1 MSELPP
7 RAAHAYPEVPDIIH
21 FCSAD
26 IEQVR
31 SVLNRFY
38 YPVAVEVPNG
48 SAHFALGVEVIQLGP
63 LTVGQLSYAGPVTF
77 RVSELDAYHVS
88 IPTTGRLHARHAGH
102 EIVATP
108 STAVIFGPG
117 STVSTRHEEN
127 SAQLAIKI
135 ERKALEEE
143 LAGLLGRPIE
153 GPIDLPPAVD
163 LSGGPGH
170 SWSRLVYLLRDE
182 LAFEQSLFYQ
192 PLIAEH
198 LRSTLLI
205 GLLLSVPHRYHR
217 ELTMPA
223 AAGPPRAIQRVVD
236 AIQDEPERA
245 VTVADLAQIG
255 GMSVRSL
262 QEGFRRHLGCA
273 PMTYVQRVRL
283 GRAHED
289 LQVSDPARVTV
300 AAVAHRWGFAHLGR
314 FASVYRGRFGESP
327 SETLRSF
334 G

>member
-1 MSELPP
+1 MRFS
-7 RAAHAYPEVPDIIH
+7 
-21 FCSAD
+21 SAD
-26 IEQVR
+26 IEQAR
-31 SVLNRFY
+31 YVLNRFY
-38 YPVAVEVPNG
+38 YPVAVGVPKG
-48 SAHFALGVEVIQLGP
+48 SADFGLGVEVIQLGP

-102 EIVATP
+102 EVVATP
-108 STAVIFGPG
+108 STAVVFGPG
-117 STVSTRHEEN
+117 NPVFTRHEEK
-127 SAQLAIKI
+127 SAELAVKI

-143 LAGLLGRPIE
+143 LANLLGRPIE
-153 GPIDLPPAVD
+153 GPIDLPPAID

-170 SWSRLVYLLRDE
+170 SWIQLVRLLRDE
-182 LAFEQSLFYQ
+182 LAFDESLVFQ

-198 LRSTLLI
+198 LRSTVLG

-217 ELTMPA
+217 ELTTPA
-223 AAGPPRAIQRVVD
+223 VAGPPRAIRRVVD
-236 AIQDEPERA
+236 VIQGEPERA
-245 VTVADLAQIG
+245 VTVADLARIA

-273 PMTYVQRVRL
+273 PMTYLQQVRL
-283 GRAHED
+283 GRAHDD
-289 LQVSDPARVTV
+289 LRISDPMRVTV

-314 FASVYRGRFGESP
+314 FASTYRVRFGESP
-327 SETLRSF
+327 SKTLRSL